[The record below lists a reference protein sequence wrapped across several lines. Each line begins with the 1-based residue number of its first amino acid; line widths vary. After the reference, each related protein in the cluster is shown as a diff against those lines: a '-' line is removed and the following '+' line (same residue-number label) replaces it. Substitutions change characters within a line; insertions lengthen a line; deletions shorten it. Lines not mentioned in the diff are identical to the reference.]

1 MSLNIIVIHK
11 PIGDAIHVTLSI
23 FIYSLYSYF
32 LTDTYLKNGD
42 IICQVLQTH
51 NCRKL
56 PFFQGNKSFCY
67 FDLEMIIYCTQ
78 AVKMCFLSR
87 LHGV

>member
-23 FIYSLYSYF
+23 FIYSLYNY
-32 LTDTYLKNGD
+32 GD
-42 IICQVLQTH
+42 IICLWIMKWTCQVLQTH

-67 FDLEMIIYCTQ
+67 FDLEMIIY
-78 AVKMCFLSR
+78 KL
-87 LHGV
+87 